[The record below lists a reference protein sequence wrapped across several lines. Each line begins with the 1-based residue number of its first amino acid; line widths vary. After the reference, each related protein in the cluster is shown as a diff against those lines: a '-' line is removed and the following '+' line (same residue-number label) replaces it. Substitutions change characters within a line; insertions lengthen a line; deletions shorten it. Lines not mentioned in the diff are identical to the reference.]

1 MFSRSSRFCFFRF
14 TVSLSL
20 ALSRTHAHSH
30 TLSESKV
37 HTRRFCLTAIELRT
51 YISPSLFHKYK
62 SVFSF
67 PILSLSL
74 CLSSHW
80 LGSLSD
86 TLEGNTRT
94 HSHTHSRTRT
104 HAHAPLWERNGGGRT
119 RRGRKHEK
127 RNIEWE
133 WEGGRVGTKKAGSG
147 ERQRLAK
154 ARLRPTNVESFLGHK
169 DRKTKR
175 ERKNIF
181 PLRLD
186 FTFSSLWLKGNNHYT
201 FALLKAAIDR
211 CSNWRGHLLFILL
224 YTTFM
229 QYNG

>member
-37 HTRRFCLTAIELRT
+37 HTGRFCLTAIELRT

-94 HSHTHSRTRT
+94 HSRTRT
-104 HAHAPLWERNGGGRT
+104 TVREERRWKNKEREKAWKKKYWVRVGGGESWDKE
-119 RRGRKHEK
+119 RRVRRKTE
-127 RNIEWE
+127 
-133 WEGGRVGTKKAGSG
+133 A
-147 ERQRLAK
+147 RQT
-154 ARLRPTNVESFLGHK
+154 RLRPTNDESFLGQK